1 MKKVLFLGLF
11 LLVCASTHPSL
22 TLAQKAHDEE
32 PTDAEC
38 ECGED
43 EEGECIPCPEESK

>member
-1 MKKVLFLGLF
+1 MKKALLLGLF
-11 LLVCASTHPSL
+11 LLACFGSHASL
-22 TLAQKAHDEE
+22 TLAQKAPDEE
-32 PTDAEC
+32 PTDVEC